1 MGEQSEWCLLLIMD
15 DENWL
20 RLSAQHEIICMC
32 MCGGRFSV
40 FTCGWLDRFY
50 VFKLPH
56 THIYLHTSGSRCPFP
71 LRGKG
76 QTQILAEFGT
86 LWLIDRLFGCY
97 ERPRK
102 PGHIC
107 GGDTRGN
114 TRMTWQSRCKTSFN
128 TCLGRQ
134 AQQWNVWWFN
144 VMLAFWLIVLSVHH
158 GYLRSFWRLS
168 WISLWQSKK
177 YLFLCFTLHH
187 LWSSYNNHKRWKIL
201 RM

>member
-1 MGEQSEWCLLLIMD
+1 M
-15 DENWL
+15 
-20 RLSAQHEIICMC
+20 LSAIDY
-32 MCGGRFSV
+32 
-40 FTCGWLDRFY
+40 GWWELIEALGSAWDHLCVHVWRQVQCIHMRRIGQF
-50 VFKLPH
+50 LRQ
-56 THIYLHTSGSRCPFP
+56 YLRTSGSRCPFS

-102 PGHIC
+102 PVHIC

-114 TRMTWQSRCKTSFN
+114 TRMTWQSCCEMSFN

-158 GYLRSFWRLS
+158 GYLRSIWRLS
-168 WISLWQSKK
+168 WISLWRSKK
-177 YLFLCFTLHH
+177 YLFLCFSLHH
-187 LWSSYNNHKRWKIL
+187 SRSSYNNHKRWKIL

>member
-1 MGEQSEWCLLLIMD
+1 MRIDW
-15 DENWL
+15 
-20 RLSAQHEIICMC
+20 
-32 MCGGRFSV
+32 
-40 FTCGWLDRFY
+40 
-50 VFKLPH
+50 
-56 THIYLHTSGSRCPFP
+56 GSRLCMRSSICACVKAGSVYSHAADWTVSTFSSCHIRTFICARVAVDVLFS

-114 TRMTWQSRCKTSFN
+114 TRMTWQSRCEISFN

-144 VMLAFWLIVLSVHH
+144 VMLAFWLIVLSVHR
-158 GYLRSFWRLS
+158 GYLRSIWRLS
-168 WISLWQSKK
+168 WISLWRSKK
-177 YLFLCFTLHH
+177 YLFLCFSLHH
-187 LWSSYNNHKRWKIL
+187 LRSSYNNHKRWKIL
-201 RM
+201 HM